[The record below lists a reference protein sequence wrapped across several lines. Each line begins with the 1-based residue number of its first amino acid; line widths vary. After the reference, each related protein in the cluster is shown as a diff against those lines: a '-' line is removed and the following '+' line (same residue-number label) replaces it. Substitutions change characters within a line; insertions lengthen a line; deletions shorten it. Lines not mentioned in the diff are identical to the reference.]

1 MRAGKV
7 TRRPGNV
14 KPAFVK
20 DSKSADPAVAAQ
32 QPMSTGLP
40 IAEAV
45 APEPLPKMNGDAK
58 HSIIPPV
65 YSLSELSE
73 SQRTLLLKRPL
84 IDSKEMLGRVQP
96 ILNEV
101 SVHVFVKVGAL
112 LI

>member
-1 MRAGKV
+1 
-7 TRRPGNV
+7 
-14 KPAFVK
+14 
-20 DSKSADPAVAAQ
+20 
-32 QPMSTGLP
+32 
-40 IAEAV
+40 
-45 APEPLPKMNGDAK
+45 MNGDAK

-101 SVHVFVKVGAL
+101 SVKVTVEIVQLPISIVFVTENQRAMQRCASSCRR
-112 LI
+112 